1 MNFSE
6 LYKNNRTSVEKAITA
21 MWCSEPSNDSQRSYI
36 RQMKSL
42 IGDLFA
48 PQNAVPI
55 VQCMNSYIPVSQEN
69 VNQASNPQPY

>member
-1 MNFSE
+1 
-6 LYKNNRTSVEKAITA
+6 

-69 VNQASNPQPY
+69 VNQAKNW